1 MERFGETDDGLRMM
15 AKKANEK
22 TAVVPEVRSV
32 TATRYVTPF
41 REGGSLPGL
50 MEADDDGLYVVK
62 FHGAGQGPK
71 TLVAELI
78 AGEIGRLLGLNV
90 PELVIIDLLPELTA
104 GEPDPEIKDLLVA
117 SIGLNLGLDFLP
129 GALPFDL
136 APRAVTDAP
145 LDPVMAVDI
154 VWFDALIANV
164 DRTTRNPNLLRWHDA
179 LWLIDH
185 GAAIYPHH
193 RWSDP
198 AAQGRRSFA
207 AIKDH
212 VLLPVAGSLVEADQ
226 RLAGRLTES
235 DLWAV
240 IGGIPD
246 GWLVADDLIGSADE
260 QRAAYLTYF
269 RHRLEAP
276 RPFIEEGER
285 WRTASDV
292 GAIDPERSTRGR
304 RRE

>member
-1 MERFGETDDGLRMM
+1 MSSIEHAESGFRLR
-15 AKKANEK
+15 
-22 TAVVPEVRSV
+22 AVS
-32 TATRYVTPF
+32 ATRYVTPF

-62 FHGAGQGPK
+62 FRGAGQGLK

-78 AGEIGRLLGLNV
+78 AGEIGRQLGLKV
-90 PELVIIDLLPELTA
+90 PELVVVDLPAPLTA
-104 GEPDPEIKDLLVA
+104 GEPDPEIKELLDR
-117 SIGLNLGLDFLP
+117 SIGTNLGLDFLP

-136 APRAVTDAP
+136 AMREPVDP
-145 LDPVMAVDI
+145 LLAADI

-164 DRTTRNPNLLRWHDA
+164 DRTTRNPNMLRWHDG

-207 AIKDH
+207 AIRDH
-212 VLLPVAGSLVEADQ
+212 ILLPHAGSLVEADG
-226 RLAGRLTES
+226 RLAERLTES
-235 DLWAV
+235 DMWAV
-240 IGGIPD
+240 IAGIPED
-246 GWLVADDLIGSADE
+246 WLAPDDLIGSAAR
-260 QRAAYLTYF
+260 QREAYLTYF
-269 RHRLEAP
+269 RNRLRAP

-285 WRTASDV
+285 SRTDAGV
-292 GAIDPERSTRGR
+292 GAIDPDRATRGR